1 MIQSPRTF
9 HFSVALSVCLLYY
22 SIFLLIPETPLLND
36 PDTFWHIRTGQWI
49 LDHSQFPTI
58 DVFSYTAAGK
68 PWISTEW
75 LSEIFFAVAFKV
87 GGWHAVV
94 VLAAITCGA
103 IIGLLCFYLL
113 QNLRFSVA
121 IAWAAFSTAPISSHF
136 LARPHIFSYVL
147 LVIWTIKL
155 LDVYDRDNFN
165 TSSLLT
171 FVPLMALWSN
181 LHGSFTFGL
190 ALLYVFAGVCFFQN
204 ILRRNYTKCWPILIV
219 VSIVTV
225 TALMTPYG
233 IASALTTKELLNLK
247 YTIPQIIELHSPDFQ
262 KDHVSLIIFVA
273 TLLAM
278 AGLGI
283 RLRGARLIAFG
294 IIVFIGLTYARGL
307 VMFFLLAPIILAR
320 SVSACAWYLA
330 PQLSES
336 PTAETGEASDQ
347 VLQFLRQRS
356 VAITAGCTAIAALVS
371 LSTWWL
377 RDVAPP
383 ESIAPKAAIDFV
395 QRKNITGHVFNDY
408 GFGGFL
414 IFSDIPTFVDG
425 RALPFGDDF
434 LHKYFDAVD
443 LADID
448 GAFQLLDD
456 YKISWIILKPIQPFV
471 KAIAG
476 SANWDKIY
484 ADKYSVVFVRHRS

>member
-1 MIQSPRTF
+1 VVQSTRTF

-121 IAWAAFSTAPISSHF
+121 IAWTAFSAATISSHF

-147 LVIWTIKL
+147 LVIWMAKL
-155 LDVYDRDNFN
+155 LDAYDHNEFN
-165 TSSLLT
+165 TSSVLT
-171 FVPLMALWSN
+171 FAPLMALWSN

-190 ALLYVFAGVCFFQN
+190 AMLYIFAGVCLCQN
-204 ILRRNYTKCWPILIV
+204 FIRRNYIKPRAILLV
-219 VSIVTV
+219 VSAVTII
-225 TALMTPYG
+225 ALITPYG
-233 IASALTTKELLNLK
+233 ISSAAMTLELLNLK

-262 KDHVSLIIFVA
+262 KSHLQLFLFVA
-273 TLLAM
+273 LLSAM

-283 RLRGARLIAFG
+283 RLRGARLIAFSV
-294 IIVFIGLTYARGL
+294 IVFIGLQYERGL
-307 VMFFLLAPIILAR
+307 VMFFLLAPVILAR
-320 SVSACAWYLA
+320 PISASARYLTPQHSEPLASETGLASDYVLRFLQKWFIVITAACAA
-330 PQLSES
+330 V
-336 PTAETGEASDQ
+336 A
-347 VLQFLRQRS
+347 VL
-356 VAITAGCTAIAALVS
+356 VT

-383 ESIAPKAAIDFV
+383 KSVAPKAAIDFV
-395 QRKNITGHVFNDY
+395 QRNNITGYVFNEY

-414 IFSDIPTFVDG
+414 IFSGIPTFVDG
-425 RALPFGDDF
+425 RALPFGDAF
-434 LHKYFDAVD
+434 LHKYFDAVN
-443 LADID
+443 LVDID
-448 GAFQLLDD
+448 GAFQLLND
-456 YKISWIILKPIQPFV
+456 YKISWIIWRPAEPFA
-471 KAIAG
+471 KAIARSG
-476 SANWDKIY
+476 LWDKVY
-484 ADKYSVVFVRHRS
+484 ADEYSVVFIRHRS